1 MKPIIIS
8 VYLKSYA
15 FYDNFF
21 VYEKL
26 KMIFFTL
33 SCILNVLV
41 ITFLSNLIRIFK
53 DGLKYLLP

>member
-21 VYEKL
+21 CLRKT
-26 KMIFFTL
+26 KNDIFTL

-53 DGLKYLLP
+53 DGLKCILP

>member
-26 KMIFFTL
+26 KMIFFYSFMHL
-33 SCILNVLV
+33 KRPCNHI
-41 ITFLSNLIRIFK
+41 LSNLIRILK
-53 DGLKYLLP
+53 DGLKCILP